1 LASRRL
7 SPSGLEHFLFK
18 IGLFLRIGDIFSRV
32 ACLGSELH
40 GAYLGFFLEGKAH
53 CGVEGC
59 VQVTLHVFNANIVF
73 ANEGFDVG

>member
-1 LASRRL
+1 M
-7 SPSGLEHFLFK
+7 
-18 IGLFLRIGDIFSRV
+18 

-53 CGVEGC
+53 CGFEGC